1 MPVPLVAHAF
11 ALLAAMAPGTV
22 FRDCDVC
29 PAMVVLP
36 AGSFEMGSP
45 DSEPGRFQDEG
56 PRHRVTFAR
65 PFAVARYP
73 ATRGEFARFVRETGY
88 RAGPGCLI
96 VSGGSWV
103 DAQNADWRHP
113 GFKQTERDPAVCM
126 SWTDGEAYALW
137 LSRKTGHRYALLTEA
152 QWEYAARAGT
162 RTAFNWGAEARRD
175 MANYGAEVCCAPE
188 TRGKDRWLGTSP
200 SGSFPPNAFGLY
212 DMHGN
217 AWEWVQDCW
226 HRDYNGAPDEGSA
239 WTSGSCV
246 DRVMRGGS
254 WNCSPSTIRAAEREV
269 HDLSGRYA
277 VTGFRV
283 ARTD

>member
-1 MPVPLVAHAF
+1 MPATLLAHAL
-11 ALLAAMAPGTV
+11 ALLTAVAPGTS

-29 PAMVVLP
+29 PVMVVLP

-45 DSEPGRFQDEG
+45 AGEVGRYADEG
-56 PRHRVTFAR
+56 PQHRVTFAR

-73 ATRGEFARFVRETGY
+73 VTRGEFARFVRETGY

-96 VSGGSWV
+96 VRGGTWV
-103 DAQNADWRHP
+103 DAHDADWRRP
-113 GFKQTERDPAVCM
+113 GFAQTERDPVVCM
-126 SWTDGEAYALW
+126 SWNDGEAYADW
-137 LSRKTGHRYALLTEA
+137 LSRKTGHSYSLLTEA

-162 RTAFNWGAEARRD
+162 RTAFNWGAKPRRD
-175 MANYGAEVCCAPE
+175 RANYGAEVCCAPE
-188 TRGKDRWLGTSP
+188 TRGADRWLATSP
-200 SGSFPPNAFGLY
+200 SGSFPPNPFGLY

-226 HRDYNGAPDEGSA
+226 HRNYEGAPDDGSA
-239 WTSGSCV
+239 WTTGSCV

-254 WNCSPSTIRAAEREV
+254 WNCSSSTIRAAEREV